1 MVLTERGG
9 VDHPA
14 PEADL
19 LDVSVVIVNYK
30 VRELLRDCLHSLEHD
45 LGTGPGQLQGEVWVV
60 DNASGDGSVEMVR
73 EAFPWVKL
81 IASSW
86 NRGYGAANNLAIR
99 QARGRYVLILN
110 PDTKLPPGAL
120 RDTIAEMEAH
130 PDIGALGPKLIKGDG
145 TLDRACRRS
154 FPSPEVAFYRLFGLA
169 RLFPNHPRFA
179 RYNLLNVSEDTALDV
194 DSVCGAYML
203 LRREVVERVG
213 MFDEAFRMYGEDLD
227 WAYRIK
233 EAGWR
238 VRYHP
243 AVTVLHLKGQSSRQ
257 RPVSSIRS
265 FYDAMRVFY
274 DKHYAREHG
283 AAFNRLIHLGISAYE
298 TVALLRNRFKPR
310 A

>member
-1 MVLTERGG
+1 VVLTDASATAR
-9 VDHPA
+9 DPQS
-14 PEADL
+14 ADV

-30 VRELLRDCLHSLEHD
+30 VRDLLRDCLRSVEGALAG
-45 LGTGPGQLQGEVWVV
+45 LRGEVWVV
-60 DNASGDGSVEMVR
+60 DNASGDGSNEMVTT
-73 EAFPWVKL
+73 EFPQVRL
-81 IASSW
+81 IPSSW

-99 QARGRYVLILN
+99 QARGRHVLILN
-110 PDTKLPPGAL
+110 PDTKVPPNAIA
-120 RDTIAEMEAH
+120 DTLAVMDAD
-130 PDIGALGPKLIKGDG
+130 PTIGALGAKLIRGDG

-179 RYNLLNVSEDTALDV
+179 RYNLLNVDEDTALDV
-194 DSVCGAYML
+194 DSVCGAFML
-203 LRREVVERVG
+203 VRREVIERVG

-227 WAYRIK
+227 WAFRIK

-243 AVTVLHLKGQSSRQ
+243 AVVVLHYKGQSSRQ

-265 FYDAMRVFY
+265 FYDAMRLFY
-274 DKHYAREHG
+274 DKHYAQQHG
-283 AAFNRLIHLGISAYE
+283 AAFNMLIHVGINAYE
-298 TVALLRNRFKPR
+298 AAVLVRNRLRPR

>member
-1 MVLTERGG
+1 M
-9 VDHPA
+9 
-14 PEADL
+14 

-30 VRELLRDCLHSLEHD
+30 VRDLLRDCLRSLEHD
-45 LGTGPGQLQGEVWVV
+45 LATLTGEVWVV

-73 EAFPWVKL
+73 EEFPWVRL
-81 IASSW
+81 IASTW

-99 QARGRYVLILN
+99 EAAGRYRYLLILN
-110 PDTKLPPGAL
+110 PDTKLPPNAL
-120 RDTIAEMEAH
+120 VDTIAEMERH
-130 PDIGALGPKLIKGDG
+130 PDIGALGPKLIRGDG

-179 RYNLLNVSEDTALDV
+179 RYNLLNVDEDTAMDV

-213 MFDEAFRMYGEDLD
+213 MFDEAYRMYGEDLD

-233 EAGWR
+233 AAGWR

-257 RPVSSIRS
+257 RPVSSIRA

-274 DKHYAREHG
+274 DKHYAREHD
-283 AAFNRLIHLGISAYE
+283 AAFNLAVHGGIGLLEMA
-298 TVALLRNRFKPR
+298 ALARNRFKPAR
-310 A
+310 

>member
-1 MVLTERGG
+1 MVLTE
-9 VDHPA
+9 
-14 PEADL
+14 ADSVEQRPTETPP

-30 VRELLRDCLHSLEHD
+30 VRDLLRDCLASLAHD
-45 LGTGPGQLQGEVWVV
+45 IGDGPAQLRGEVWVV
-60 DNASGDGSVEMVR
+60 DNASGDGSVEMMAA
-73 EAFPWVKL
+73 EFPQVKV
-81 IASSW
+81 IASTW

-99 QARGRYVLILN
+99 QATGRYLLILN
-110 PDTKLPPGAL
+110 PDTKLPPRAII
-120 RDTIAEMEAH
+120 DTIAEMERH
-130 PDIGALGPKLIKGDG
+130 PDIGALGPKLIRADG

-179 RYNLLNVSEDTALDV
+179 AYNLLNVDEDTALDV

-233 EAGWR
+233 QAGWR

-257 RPVSSIRS
+257 RPVSSIRA

-274 DKHYAREHG
+274 DKHYAQEHARPFNLLIHTG
-283 AAFNRLIHLGISAYE
+283 IGLFEVAALVRNRL
-298 TVALLRNRFKPR
+298 KPSR
-310 A
+310 